1 MANRKFNR
9 TKSKVS
15 RRGGALSNR
24 ATCPCPCLIAT
35 RTCPAV
41 MGGSAASAR
50 TAAAAASVCEHGRR
64 RSQCKDCGGSGLCE
78 HGRRRSQCKDC
89 VGGGH
94 VTFLEAREVEEDE
107 EDGEDESHERLPTVR
122 AHVVLAPRGGKRKR

>member
-1 MANRKFNR
+1 MSVLDRD
-9 TKSKVS
+9 SHM
-15 RRGGALSNR
+15 
-24 ATCPCPCLIAT
+24 PCRHGRQRSQCKD
-35 RTCPAV
+35 C
-41 MGGSAASAR
+41 GGSG
-50 TAAAAASVCEHGRR
+50 VCEHGRR

-89 VGGGH
+89 GGGGH

-122 AHVVLAPRGGKRKR
+122 AHVVLGPRGGKRKR